1 MKDLGNALNMAIS
14 MFTVI
19 PLPKYIWEERSAK
32 HIMKIYPLIGLVI
45 GGLWYGAY
53 YLLKLIGCQAILSS
67 AILLAVP
74 YLLTGFLHL
83 DGFMDVSDAL
93 LSRRPKEE
101 KIRILKDSTVGAF
114 AVISLALVLI
124 IEFAAIY
131 TVLVNGK
138 NPLYFIIIP
147 IVSRSMVGYF
157 MITKDS
163 IGESYFGKL
172 FKDGT
177 GIVDKVILIGIY
189 LIMILLSYRIS
200 VNHLIMVIL
209 MGIVG
214 FLLVNNCEKELGG
227 INGDVAGYILVI
239 SELVGILTLGII

>member
-19 PLPKYIWEERSAK
+19 PLPKYIWEEKSAK
-32 HIMKIYPLIGLVI
+32 YIMRIYPLIGLIV
-45 GGLWYGAY
+45 GCLWYGVY
-53 YLLKLIGCQAILSS
+53 YLLQLVGCQVVLSS

-114 AVISLALVLI
+114 SVISLALVLI

-131 TVLVNGK
+131 TVLVDGK
-138 NPLYFIIIP
+138 NPLYFLIIP
-147 IVSRSMVGYF
+147 IVSRSIVGYF

-172 FKDGT
+172 FKEGT
-177 GIVDKVILIGIY
+177 GIIDKVILVGVY
-189 LIMILLSYRIS
+189 LVMILLSYSIS
-200 VNHLIMVIL
+200 ISHLIMVIL

-214 FLLVNNCEKELGG
+214 VLLVKNCEKELGG
-227 INGDVAGYILVI
+227 INGDVAGYVLVI
-239 SELVGILTLGII
+239 SELVGILILGII